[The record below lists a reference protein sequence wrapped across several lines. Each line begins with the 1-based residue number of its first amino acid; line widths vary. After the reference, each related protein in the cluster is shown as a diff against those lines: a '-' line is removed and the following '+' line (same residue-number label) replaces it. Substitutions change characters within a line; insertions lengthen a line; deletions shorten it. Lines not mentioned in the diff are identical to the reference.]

1 MPNASR
7 FTVEQADGEITVVT
21 LTDQQLMDT
30 MMVSGFQDALIEFV
44 ADRDPRRLVIDFR
57 CVKQCSTAV
66 MNGLLRV
73 KKRLVLSQGK
83 LRLCNMNPHVFKAFS
98 MLNLVGSVFQVD
110 ATLADSLTSL
120 RGE

>member
-57 CVKQCSTAV
+57 YVKQCSTAV

-83 LRLCNMNPHVFKAFS
+83 LRLCNMTPHVFKAFS